1 MQCFLKLKSSIWF
14 LARQALLIRGDGDES
29 TCNLLK
35 LWGEDY
41 AQIFEWLKKKTDKYI
56 YFCRDT
62 KCDVQNSGIAHVK
75 ANYQVSWTDI
85 FYYTHGGWDNW
96 YIKQRTDSVL
106 FMFGWLWV
114 WATWRIHWIACYRFY
129 RHKSHLCSDQS
140 CTHSIVYTNEQNQGV
155 MLWQS
160 CSYGRHQIWSS
171 KACLSRRSKNNLH
184 RLLGPCIKPSMW
196 RHHQTE

>member
-1 MQCFLKLKSSIWF
+1 MQVWGSITMKKADVTKMLYKKTVIIPASCRDIDETLLSQLSKEKLERMQCFLKLKSSIWF

-41 AQIFEWLKKKTDKYI
+41 ADIWVTEEKDRQV

-106 FMFGWLWV
+106 FMFGWL
-114 WATWRIHWIACYRFY
+114 
-129 RHKSHLCSDQS
+129 
-140 CTHSIVYTNEQNQGV
+140 
-155 MLWQS
+155 
-160 CSYGRHQIWSS
+160 
-171 KACLSRRSKNNLH
+171 
-184 RLLGPCIKPSMW
+184 
-196 RHHQTE
+196 